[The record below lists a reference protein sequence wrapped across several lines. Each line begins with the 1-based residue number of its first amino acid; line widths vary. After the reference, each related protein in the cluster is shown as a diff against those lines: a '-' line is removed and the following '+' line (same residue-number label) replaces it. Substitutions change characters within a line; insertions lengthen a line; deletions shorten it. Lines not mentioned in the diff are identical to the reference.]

1 VGFLIDTCIWIDV
14 ERGAVSPAD
23 VARFT
28 GEEPVF
34 LSSVILAELSF
45 GAEMAKEEEIRQ
57 KRMAALDRL
66 RKKPC
71 INIDEMTGLIFG
83 RLSAFLR
90 KKGLDHQYR
99 VQDLWLAAQAV
110 QNNLRLLTRN
120 EKDFAGIPG
129 FDLVVLAP

>member
-1 VGFLIDTCIWIDV
+1 LTAVGLSDF
-14 ERGAVSPAD
+14 
-23 VARFT
+23 
-28 GEEPVF
+28 GEETMGIMTATEF
-34 LSSVILAELSF
+34 
-45 GAEMAKEEEIRQ
+45 AKNI
-57 KRMAALDRL
+57 KKTPDRL
-66 RKKPC
+66 RKKPR

-120 EKDFAGIPG
+120 EKAESTWGRVPQSLIGCSSPCTAGGVQAFSRQP
-129 FDLVVLAP
+129 VS